1 MINMKKTTDE
11 LLKALNNTMHID
23 TYLKENSESMIN
35 ADVSYYLNEKIKE
48 KNITKSKVIKN
59 SELNEIY
66 GYQILSGKRKA
77 SRDKLI
83 CICIGAGFDLDETNE
98 ILKIALFSPL
108 FPKLR
113 RDSIIILGIQNQ
125 EPVWKI
131 NESLFDY
138 KLETL
143 S

>member
-23 TYLKENSESMIN
+23 TYLKE
-35 ADVSYYLNEKIKE
+35 
-48 KNITKSKVIKN
+48 KNINKSKVIKN

-108 FPKLR
+108 FPKLK